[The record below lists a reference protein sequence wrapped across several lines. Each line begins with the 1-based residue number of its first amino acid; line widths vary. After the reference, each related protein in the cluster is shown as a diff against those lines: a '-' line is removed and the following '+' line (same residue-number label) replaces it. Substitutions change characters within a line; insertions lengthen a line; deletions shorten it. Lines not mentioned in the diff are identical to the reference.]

1 MSALSDFPHFTNE
14 QALFKA
20 LKVQGFSIEDRPPG
34 YNFVSPTGA
43 SVFLH
48 SGSITDRS
56 GARYKNALKALVR
69 IGFVPP
75 AEWNQRQRERKRDE
89 ARQVKEAAMAAIA
102 AAPEEPTEAPAAT
115 EPDPRRKFPCP
126 ACAEQR
132 CPKCI
137 DKELPCAFPLPL
149 NLGRHRTTIHANPG
163 VSDKPK
169 PRAPR
174 PTGAPRAS
182 KVRTRVDPEVIP
194 SVVGRKVAQILYR
207 FAKFQ
212 EETGQLMKELSE
224 ETEQLRNENR
234 ELKAFKADVERTA
247 GALYDATTRPRTR
260 PA

>member
-14 QALFKA
+14 QTLFKA
-20 LKVQGFSIEDRPPG
+20 LKVQGFAIEDRPPG
-34 YNFVSPTGA
+34 YNFVSPTGGN
-43 SVFLH
+43 VFLH

-56 GARYKNALKALVR
+56 GSRYNNALKSLVR
-69 IGFVPP
+69 IGFIPP
-75 AEWNQRQRERKRDE
+75 AEFAKQQKTERQRQRRIAKRE
-89 ARQVKEAAMAAIA
+89 AEMREAALASV
-102 AAPEEPTEAPAAT
+102 PEPTEAPVAT

-132 CPKCI
+132 CRNCI
-137 DKELPCAFPLPL
+137 DKELPCAFPLAI
-149 NLGRHRTTIHANPG
+149 NLGRHRTTLHASPG
-163 VSDKPK
+163 VSDVPK

-207 FAKFQ
+207 FSKFQ
-212 EETGQLMKELSE
+212 EETGQLMKELSDE
-224 ETEQLRNENR
+224 VEQLRTENR

-247 GALYDATTRPRTR
+247 GALYDATTKPRTR
-260 PA
+260 